1 MSGLLISS
9 FSRSAFGPSP
19 ELLTPSQ
26 YAMCAANSPM
36 LNNRGCGRTQ
46 RSLSSKPSN
55 AIANSRCASSH
66 ASMRVSISAMH
77 QYGLGLLQNRLQGSP
92 MKIFFGAILLS
103 IALGIAVDL
112 VTANVAV
119 DYFAVYHPHV
129 VSSTSPWVL
138 ALVWGVGASW
148 WAGAI
153 GGAILAFYN
162 WRLRPRVPSNIVLRW
177 VRNAC
182 AVIWSTMI
190 GIVGIVYVYGGL

>member
-1 MSGLLISS
+1 
-9 FSRSAFGPSP
+9 
-19 ELLTPSQ
+19 
-26 YAMCAANSPM
+26 
-36 LNNRGCGRTQ
+36 
-46 RSLSSKPSN
+46 
-55 AIANSRCASSH
+55 
-66 ASMRVSISAMH
+66 
-77 QYGLGLLQNRLQGSP
+77 
-92 MKIFFGAILLS
+92 MKIFFGAIVLS

-112 VTANVAV
+112 ITANVAV

-162 WRLRPRVPSNIVLRW
+162 WRLRPRVPSDIVLRW

-182 AVIWSTMI
+182 AVIWCTMI
-190 GIVGIVYVYGGL
+190 GIVGIVYVYGGLEPVTERRESFEYDRRLIAVAITHGGEYVFAAIAIAIVISLMRRYSKNLAV